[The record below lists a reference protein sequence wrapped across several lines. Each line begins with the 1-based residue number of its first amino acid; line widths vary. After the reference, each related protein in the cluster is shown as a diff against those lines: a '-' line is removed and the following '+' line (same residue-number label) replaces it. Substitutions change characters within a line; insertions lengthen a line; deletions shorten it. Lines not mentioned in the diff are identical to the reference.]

1 MTVLDDFG
9 AAPFRAGNIE
19 SVGFPLTDDQR
30 SWARRATTIGGDVLE
45 PAAKT
50 TDSGVYPNAALR
62 ELWSAGILNMTVP
75 KESGGGG
82 ADLLAQVVVT
92 ETLARHCASTALC
105 FHMHESAMQ
114 LLSRVDPGDAGLA
127 ATVRS
132 IVEDFR
138 LCTYATSEA
147 GSGSHWWHM
156 DQAANRVPDGFHL
169 KATKSW
175 ATSAGHADY
184 YVVPLRA
191 NQHAG
196 HNELTLF
203 LVRGNTSGVEPIGT
217 WDGSG
222 MRGNSSTP
230 VRFDVVVP
238 PSARLGA
245 SGYGFPL
252 LFAYGLP
259 AFQLGVASVYLGV
272 AQAAYDETATR
283 MGTRVHTDLGRPK
296 SHSEVVQREVA
307 EMRLRLD
314 ATRALLYVVAD
325 NVSRRQR
332 DGADLV
338 DLLGESDLVLSL
350 AQTKIAATE
359 TALAITDTALRL
371 CGGSAYKRGGVVER
385 CFRDARAG
393 TVMGPDNDS
402 LKDLIGKR
410 TLGIPFP
417 WATT

>member
-9 AAPFRAGNIE
+9 AAPFRAGNLE
-19 SVGFPLTDDQR
+19 SVGFPLTEDQR
-30 SWARRATTIGGDVLE
+30 SWHRRAAKLGQDVLA
-45 PAAKT
+45 PAAST
-50 TDSGVYPNAALR
+50 TDTGVYPKAALR
-62 ELWSAGILNMTVP
+62 ELWSAGVLNMTVP
-75 KESGGGG
+75 KEAGGGG

-92 ETLARHCASTALC
+92 ETLARHCGSTALC

-114 LLSRVDPGDAGLA
+114 LLSRVDTEDAVLA
-127 ATVRS
+127 AKVS
-132 IVEDFR
+132 GIVEEFR
-138 LCTYATSEA
+138 ICTYATSEA

-156 DQAANRVPDGFHL
+156 DQAAERVDGGFRL
-169 KATKSW
+169 NATKSW
-175 ATSAGHADY
+175 ATSAGQADY

-191 NQHAG
+191 NPHAG

-203 LVRGNTSGVEPIGT
+203 LVPGYEKGVEPLGT

-238 PSARLGA
+238 GSARLGA

-259 AFQLGVASVYLGV
+259 AFQLGVAAVYLGV
-272 AQAAYDETATR
+272 AQAAYDACAAQ
-283 MGTRVHTDLGRPK
+283 MGQRVHTDLGRPK

-314 ATRALLYVVAD
+314 SVRSLLYVVAD
-325 NVSRRQR
+325 SIARREHTE
-332 DGADLV
+332 DLV
-338 DLLGESDLVLSL
+338 DLLGETDLVLSL
-350 AQTKIAATE
+350 AETKIAATE
-359 TALAITDTALRL
+359 AAVAITDTAMRL
-371 CGGSAYKRGGVVER
+371 CGGSAYKRGGTVER

-393 TVMGPDNDS
+393 AVMGPDNDS

-417 WATT
+417 WAVA